1 MIMSSETSLNA
12 ADASTGEKQ
21 NAALGS
27 SQLLGHCTKSTE
39 LLSLSSDIQS
49 LACCFFFLM
58 KTNCTISHNLY
69 HGVSWTNPKITAVHR
84 MPPWQKAGSAC
95 LGALSGAER
104 RSRAC
109 SPWAASRSIPH
120 SRQSKAGCSA
130 RPCLFKSILCQ
141 VPAVL
146 LQKSDFGR
154 GGRKCLMETGS
165 PSDSCAEECGAG
177 GTGQRSLCF

>member
-1 MIMSSETSLNA
+1 MIMSAETSLNA

-27 SQLLGHCTKSTE
+27 SQLFARKAQNYFRYHLISNHLFGG
-39 LLSLSSDIQS
+39 L
-49 LACCFFFLM
+49 FFFM
-58 KTNCTISHNLY
+58 KTNCTISHNFY
-69 HGVSWTNPKITAVHR
+69 HGVSWTNPKITTVHE

-95 LGALSGAER
+95 LGALGGVGR
-104 RSRAC
+104 CSRVC
-109 SPWAASRSIPH
+109 SPRAVSQSIPH
-120 SRQSKAGCSA
+120 SWQSRAGCSA

-146 LQKSDFGR
+146 LQKSDFRR